1 MMKRKRLPALLTAL
15 VLLVSFAAM
24 VNASDWQD
32 NATDV
37 SRIRYTIPR
46 MYGRHVLDGEITE
59 EEYGEELKFDT
70 ADLSIAVGTAEI
82 GDVVGNPIHLWMSY
96 DDDYVYVAA
105 TTKAEGF
112 VNECDD
118 NPNNI
123 WGQYAIQL
131 SFAESDN
138 DDAAARL
145 ETGYALSSAT
155 GNLLSVTWND
165 GLGTGYEADEKGD
178 YTVVND
184 GKEIKY
190 EVRVPFSAF
199 AEKALNEKDDFR
211 FCIVWA
217 TGTGTGDDTS
227 EYQHEQLAYGI
238 TGDPGKDVTGHARV
252 TLGEKVDPPASTPDP
267 DPMPT
272 PDPAEPVPDGDHAPA
287 PSAPQTADPG
297 LFAALAGMAFA
308 GALLLGGRR
317 EQ

>member
-1 MMKRKRLPALLTAL
+1 MKLKRFLALLAAVLAL
-15 VLLVSFAAM
+15 GMLANLVSA
-24 VNASDWQD
+24 DWQD

-37 SRIRYTIPR
+37 SKIRYTIPR
-46 MYGRHVLDGEITE
+46 MYGKHVLDGEISR
-59 EEYGEELKFDT
+59 EEYGDELKFDT
-70 ADLSIAVGTAEI
+70 ADLSIAVGTADIE
-82 GDVVGNPIHLWMSY
+82 DVVGNPIHLWMSY

-105 TTKAEGF
+105 TTKAQGF

-118 NPNNI
+118 NPGNL

-138 DDAAARL
+138 DDASARL

-155 GNLLSVTWND
+155 GHLLTATWSD
-165 GLGTGYEADEKGD
+165 GLGTGYDADEKGD

-199 AEKALNEKDDFR
+199 SEKALNEKDTFR

-238 TGDPGKDVTGHARV
+238 TGDPGKDVTGHATI
-252 TLGEKVDPPASTPDP
+252 TLGEKVEPPASAPDP
-267 DPMPT
+267 DPMPI
-272 PDPAEPVPDGDHAPA
+272 PEPQNPNGNGTGT
-287 PSAPQTADPG
+287 SGTPQTADPG
-297 LFAALAGMAFA
+297 LFAALASMAFA
-308 GALLLGGRR
+308 GAVLFGGKRTGIFG
-317 EQ
+317 